1 MSADVLVDNT
11 LLLKKRVIS
20 PRKRMEVMWGF
31 IFVGPVILG
40 ILIFMAF
47 PTLYGFYISTFKW
60 VIIGRNPEF
69 LGLGNYIRMFNDFDF
84 LKAVKNTFVYVIGIL
99 LFSVPLSLLL
109 ANLFNRKMLF
119 GELLKITYYLP
130 VVTMMVGVSMVWR
143 WVLST
148 EYGIL
153 NYFLGIFGMENIPW
167 LNDPK
172 WSMPAL
178 IIMSIWKG
186 VGFNMV
192 LFIAGLKNIPS
203 MYYEAADIDGASPFK
218 KFIRIT
224 LPLLSP
230 TTLFI
235 SLTTM
240 MNSFQIFAQAKIL
253 FAGGAEEVSGTGPDN
268 AANTIVVYLYN
279 NAFKWGNAGYAAA
292 QAVFL
297 FIILIIVTSIQ
308 MNLQKRWVH
317 YDV

>member
-1 MSADVLVDNT
+1 MSTKALS
-11 LLLKKRVIS
+11 IMAS
-20 PRKRMEVMWGF
+20 PRKRTEMMWGF

-40 ILIFMAF
+40 ILIFMGF
-47 PTLYGFYISTFKW
+47 PTLYGFFISTFKW
-60 VIIGRNPEF
+60 TIIGRSPQFIGFN
-69 LGLGNYIRMFNDFDF
+69 NYLRLVNDPAF
-84 LKAVKNTFVYVIGIL
+84 LKAFKNTLVYVSGIL

-109 ANLFNRKMLF
+109 AILFNRKMPF
-119 GELLKITYYLP
+119 GEVLKIIYYLP
-130 VVTMMVGVSMVWR
+130 VITMMVAISMVWR

-153 NYFLGIFGMENIPW
+153 NYILGIFGVENIAW

-172 WSMPAL
+172 WAMPAL
-178 IIMSIWKG
+178 IIMSVWKG

-192 LFIAGLKNIPS
+192 LFIAGLKNISP
-203 MYYEAADIDGASPFK
+203 MYYEAADIDGAGPFR
-218 KFIRIT
+218 KFIKIT

-235 SLTTM
+235 LLTTM

-253 FAGGAEEVSGTGPDN
+253 FAGATSEAAGAGPDN

-279 NAFKWGNAGYAAA
+279 NAFKWGHAGYAAA
-292 QAVFL
+292 QGVFL
-297 FIILIIVTSIQ
+297 FIILIIITLVQ

-317 YDV
+317 YEA